1 MAALYFTPLEVAERL
16 GVSPDT
22 VMRRIH
28 AGDLPALR
36 VSERVY
42 RIPIAAFEQWERG
55 WQPRPRRVVVTATDA
70 WEEIGADERAPEGSM
85 TLVR

>member
-1 MAALYFTPLEVAERL
+1 MPPLYYTPQEVADRL
-16 GVSPDT
+16 AVSPDT

-42 RIPIAAFEQWERG
+42 RIPIAAFERWEEG
-55 WQPRPRRVVVTATDA
+55 WRAPQRQVVVAATDA
-70 WEEIGADERAPEGSM
+70 WEEIGAEERVPDGAM
-85 TLVR
+85 ILAR